1 MDGHRLVFV
10 SGGTL
15 LLHDFDQTNLRTL
28 VAAAPD
34 FAPAFSPDYHYV
46 YTLAPP
52 LAVCSYY
59 KHLC

>member
-1 MDGHRLVFV
+1 MDIVLVFV

-15 LLHDFDQTNLRTL
+15 LLHDFDQTNLQTL
-28 VAAAPD
+28 MAAAPD
-34 FAPAFSPDYHYV
+34 FAPPLVLIIIMYIR
-46 YTLAPP
+46 LPPP